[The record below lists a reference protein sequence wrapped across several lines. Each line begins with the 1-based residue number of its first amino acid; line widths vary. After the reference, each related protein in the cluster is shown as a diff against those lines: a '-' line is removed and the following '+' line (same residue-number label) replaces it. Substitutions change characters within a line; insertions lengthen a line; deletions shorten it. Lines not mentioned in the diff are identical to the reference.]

1 LTACSL
7 DPDYQRPD
15 LPTAPSYPSGPAY
28 LKDGKGEGRDAD
40 PLVSADAIGWR
51 DFFTDPRL
59 QSLIAIAIEQ
69 NRDLR
74 VAALNIAQAQAQY
87 RVQRAD
93 LFPSISA
100 TANPTYEGLPNS
112 TNIPQQ
118 SGVPTSTSATATA
131 TTQSLQSTG
140 SSGGTYR
147 YYTANL
153 GFTDF
158 ELDVFGR
165 IRSLSRADFETY
177 LAQEQT
183 RRSMQISLVAEVAS
197 AYLTYLADQ
206 ELLRISQETATSQA
220 DSYRLTKMML
230 DAGTTTR
237 LSLRQVE
244 QSLDTANANLAQY
257 TRQVAQDENALTLLL
272 GEPIPADLPSGNG
285 LLDQGLLA
293 NLPAGLPSDLL
304 TRRPDILAAEHTL
317 LAANANIGAARA
329 AFFPSITMTASA
341 GVASNQLNNLFTA
354 GATTWL
360 FSPQLNVPIFTWGKN
375 AGNLDYAKLQ
385 KDIDIADYEKAI
397 QTAFREVADAL
408 AARGTYGDQLRA
420 ELALIVAASDS
431 YDLAQMRFRTGVDS
445 FLAALDSQRT
455 LYSAQL
461 TLVTIKQAEL
471 TNLVTL
477 YKVLGGGWNEHGRVA
492 TNAAVP

>member
-1 LTACSL
+1 
-7 DPDYQRPD
+7 
-15 LPTAPSYPSGPAY
+15 
-28 LKDGKGEGRDAD
+28 
-40 PLVSADAIGWR
+40 
-51 DFFTDPRL
+51 
-59 QSLIAIAIEQ
+59 
-69 NRDLR
+69 
-74 VAALNIAQAQAQY
+74 
-87 RVQRAD
+87 
-93 LFPSISA
+93 
-100 TANPTYEGLPNS
+100 
-112 TNIPQQ
+112 
-118 SGVPTSTSATATA
+118 
-131 TTQSLQSTG
+131 
-140 SSGGTYR
+140 
-147 YYTANL
+147 
-153 GFTDF
+153 
-158 ELDVFGR
+158 
-165 IRSLSRADFETY
+165 
-177 LAQEQT
+177 
-183 RRSMQISLVAEVAS
+183 
-197 AYLTYLADQ
+197 
-206 ELLRISQETATSQA
+206 
-220 DSYRLTKMML
+220 MML